1 MNFDKSQKVLELE
14 EKIKNF
20 MEENIYP
27 NEDNIEKEVDQNIEK
42 GNPWV
47 PLNIIKELKDK
58 AKSKNL
64 WNLWRPVSLEVPLPI

>member
-27 NEDNIEKEVDQNIEK
+27 NEDIIEKEVEENIEK
-42 GNPWV
+42 C
-47 PLNIIKELKDK
+47 
-58 AKSKNL
+58 KSMDT
-64 WNLWRPVSLEVPLPI
+64 LENY

>member
-27 NEDNIEKEVDQNIEK
+27 NEDNIEKEVDQNIENANH
-42 GNPWV
+42 GYP
-47 PLNIIKELKDK
+47 
-58 AKSKNL
+58 
-64 WNLWRPVSLEVPLPI
+64 

>member
-27 NEDNIEKEVDQNIEK
+27 NEDNIEKEVEKNIENGK
-42 GNPWV
+42 SMDT
-47 PLNIIKELKDK
+47 LKYY
-58 AKSKNL
+58 
-64 WNLWRPVSLEVPLPI
+64 

>member
-27 NEDNIEKEVDQNIEK
+27 NEDNIEKEVEK
-42 GNPWV
+42 
-47 PLNIIKELKDK
+47 ILKMQI
-58 AKSKNL
+58 
-64 WNLWRPVSLEVPLPI
+64 RGYP

>member
-27 NEDNIEKEVDQNIEK
+27 NEDNIEKEVEKNIETAIRGYPK
-42 GNPWV
+42 
-47 PLNIIKELKDK
+47 IIKELKDK
-58 AKSKNL
+58 AKSKNFGIYGGL
-64 WNLWRPVSLEVPLPI
+64 

>member
-27 NEDNIEKEVDQNIEK
+27 NEDNIEKEVEENIEN
-42 GNPWV
+42 GNPWI

-58 AKSKNL
+58 AKSKNFMEFMEAHNT
-64 WNLWRPVSLEVPLPI
+64 WGNSY